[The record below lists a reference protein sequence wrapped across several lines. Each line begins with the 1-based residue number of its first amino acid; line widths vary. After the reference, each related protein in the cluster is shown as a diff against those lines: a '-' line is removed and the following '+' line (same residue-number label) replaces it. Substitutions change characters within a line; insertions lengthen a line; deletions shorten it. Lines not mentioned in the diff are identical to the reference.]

1 MKTFNYYNMAATV
14 LGIWLAATSFA
25 GAQSTRDSIEVIRAD
40 LKADRNA
47 LMAEAM
53 NLTEAESQAFWPLY
67 HSYRAEVEK
76 ATDQLVKLIL
86 EYADVYPNVPETKA
100 SEMLKQYTKVEA
112 DVLSIKRKYLKKLEK
127 VMPASKV
134 FRFAQLDNRFDL
146 GTRLSLAAS
155 IPVLPARP
163 LQPVAEQ
170 P

>member
-1 MKTFNYYNMAATV
+1 MTTFKHYKIVAMV
-14 LGIWLAATSFA
+14 LSLWLAATGFA
-25 GAQSTRDSIEVIRAD
+25 GAQSARDSIEMIRAD

-67 HSYRAEVEK
+67 RSYRAEVEK
-76 ATDQLVKLIL
+76 ATDRLVKLIL
-86 EYADVYPNVPETKA
+86 EYADAYPNVPESKA

-112 DVLSIKRKYLKKLEK
+112 EVLSIKRKYLKKLEK
-127 VMPASKV
+127 VLPASKV

-155 IPVLPARP
+155 IPVLPAGP
-163 LQPVAEQ
+163 TQPVAEQ